1 MKKLIKYLNPYKK
14 ECIFAPLFK
23 MLEAIFEL
31 FVPLV
36 VATVIDKGIVN
47 GNRLVIYKSVV
58 LLFVLALIGLI
69 SAILAQFYAARAA
82 TGFATD
88 VRYDMFL
95 HIMNYSYRDIDIAGT
110 SKLITRMTSDINQA
124 QSGVNMFLR
133 LFLRSP
139 FIVFGAIIMAFSID
153 RSLSLHFII
162 VVAVLFA
169 VVFLVMKVNITMLK
183 SVQQKL
189 DQIVVLVRENI
200 TGVRVIRAF
209 GLEENEIK
217 VFKENNEELSMKQK
231 QAGRLSSVLNPV
243 TYVCINIA
251 IIILMQAGAIKVN
264 SGLLTQ
270 GQVVALYNYMS
281 QILVELIKLANLIS
295 LVNRAVASMDR
306 IQEVFDTG
314 GECHDDFINDTKN
327 CAFNEGIEFKNVS
340 FKYSKDGEYAV
351 ENISFYLKKGERIG
365 IIGGTGSGKTTVI
378 NLMAGFYE
386 AGEGEILLDGRNI
399 NTYGNRFL
407 RKIFGIVPQK
417 SVLFE
422 GTIRDN
428 LKLGNDEATDDEL
441 KAAVK
446 QAVCE
451 EVVNSKGG
459 LDAYVDEAGD
469 NFSGGQKQRLSIART
484 LVMKPSV
491 LILDDSS
498 SALDSLTDYELR
510 RNIEELDY
518 KPTVIII
525 SQRTSRM
532 NNLDRILCLEDGK
545 LVGVGTHEELINN
558 CQVYREIYSSQN

>member
-95 HIMNYSYRDIDIAGT
+95 HIMNYSYRDIDKAGT

-314 GECHDDFINDTKN
+314 GECHDDYLNDTKN

-441 KAAVK
+441 KAVIK

-451 EVVNSKGG
+451 EVVNSKGVSV
-459 LDAYVDEAGD
+459 YV
-469 NFSGGQKQRLSIART
+469 
-484 LVMKPSV
+484 
-491 LILDDSS
+491 
-498 SALDSLTDYELR
+498 Y
-510 RNIEELDY
+510 
-518 KPTVIII
+518 
-525 SQRTSRM
+525 
-532 NNLDRILCLEDGK
+532 EDGENYFLEYDDMVLK
-545 LVGVGTHEELINN
+545 IDVKDDLIIDYN
-558 CQVYREIYSSQN
+558 RE